1 MTPPEPGEKV
11 RAARALMDRRARLRD
26 VRVRSYTNA
35 ERVAMAE
42 AEKRRQLEAKAV
54 KRHEQAQRQ
63 MTLEQLQAH
72 DDLILTQG
80 AKYKALHP
88 DSASADRVQRAAG
101 MTSRAAMELLV
112 TLKQRAKTTD
122 KQGQKSRRR
131 GKYGL
136 VHQLYDIQRGYL
148 MLVGYIIFTSS
159 PQQLTERRTL
169 PRTPPNTQYATPGH
183 KRSYTTERDE
193 PKKAADTRGLP

>member
-1 MTPPEPGEKV
+1 
-11 RAARALMDRRARLRD
+11 MDRRARLRD

-35 ERVAMAE
+35 ERAAMAE
-42 AEKRRQLEAKAV
+42 TGMRRQLEAKAV
-54 KRHEQAQRQ
+54 KRHERAQRQ

-101 MTSRAAMELLV
+101 MTSRAATELLV

-148 MLVGYIIFTSS
+148 ALVGYIPPSAT
-159 PQQLTERRTL
+159 RRVTDEAPDNPVHTL
-169 PRTPPNTQYATPGH
+169 RNPWTQAELHDRARRAQEG
-183 KRSYTTERDE
+183 S
-193 PKKAADTRGLP
+193 